1 MRMQISVL
9 TFVCALML
17 SSNHSGAQ
25 TLEYI
30 GKPPGNVPISR
41 AVKVGKFVFVGGTP
55 GFKDGKVAVG
65 DFAAQMKQVMEN
77 VTNTLKAAGAG
88 WDRVVKTN
96 VILTRSRDL
105 DEMNRIYVT
114 YLPEGKHPART
125 TTIVAALP
133 SPDFLVEIECE
144 AVLE

>member
-1 MRMQISVL
+1 MKKQISVL
-9 TFVCALML
+9 GLACALML
-17 SSNHSGAQ
+17 SSGPLGAQ

-30 GKPPGNVPISR
+30 GKPVGNVPISR

-55 GFKDGKVAVG
+55 GFKGGKVAVG

-77 VTNTLKAAGAG
+77 VTDTLKAAGTG

-96 VILTRSRDL
+96 VILTRSSDL
-105 DEMNRIYVT
+105 NDMNRIYAT
-114 YLPEGKHPART
+114 YLPKDKYPART

-144 AVLE
+144 AVLD

>member
-1 MRMQISVL
+1 MTRKVVL
-9 TFVCALML
+9 GLGFALML
-17 SSNHSGAQ
+17 SASPCGAQ

-30 GKPPGNVPISR
+30 GKPVGNVPISR

-55 GFKDGKVAVG
+55 GFRDGKVAAG

-77 VTNTLKAAGAG
+77 VTDTLKAAGAG

-96 VILTRSRDL
+96 VILTHSSDL
-105 DEMNRIYVT
+105 DEMNRIYAS
-114 YLPEGKHPART
+114 YFHDGKYPART

-133 SPDFLVEIECE
+133 SPNFLVEIECE